1 MLDVRVA
8 LITGCGK
15 SDGVGQA
22 IARRLSDDGFAVVVT
37 DREPGGVR
45 NQGDADAAPGSGID
59 VFVASLEAE
68 GRTAVALVGDIGDPA
83 DVTRMLETV
92 DERFGRLDVLVN
104 NAAAPQGPDRADIG
118 ELSLEAWNELI
129 RVNLTG
135 TFLMC
140 QAGVALMRR
149 GRYGRIIN
157 ISSMAAITAAPR
169 SVPYS
174 AAKAGILGLTR
185 ALSMDVARWGI
196 TVNAIAPG
204 LVGTSRS
211 MLGRRDTDREEHL
224 RASARKVAVGKVGMP
239 VDIAN
244 AVAFFA
250 DERTSHVTAQTMQID
265 GGGNS
270 SFPLSGP
277 DDGDDAG
284 EGR

>member
-1 MLDVRVA
+1 M
-8 LITGCGK
+8 
-15 SDGVGQA
+15 
-22 IARRLSDDGFAVVVT
+22 
-37 DREPGGVR
+37 
-45 NQGDADAAPGSGID
+45 
-59 VFVASLEAE
+59 
-68 GRTAVALVGDIGDPA
+68 
-83 DVTRMLETV
+83 
-92 DERFGRLDVLVN
+92 
-104 NAAAPQGPDRADIG
+104 G